1 MNETRNREAAA
12 QRTQIVVSEEHSNT
26 SYASLYNQRFTHV
39 IGLRSF
45 LCRLI
50 KLSLSPGAALS
61 DEALL
66 ALDLRDTLLL
76 AESVQDGGAVI
87 LVELEDGDA
96 SGS

>member
-1 MNETRNREAAA
+1 M
-12 QRTQIVVSEEHSNT
+12 
-26 SYASLYNQRFTHV
+26 
-39 IGLRSF
+39 GLRSF

-66 ALDLRDTLLL
+66 ALDRNDRLLL
-76 AESVQDGGAVI
+76 KESVNAGAVI
-87 LVELEDGDA
+87 LVELGDA

>member
-1 MNETRNREAAA
+1 MSYWPHKE
-12 QRTQIVVSEEHSNT
+12 QRTQIVASEEHSNT
-26 SYASLYNQRFTHV
+26 SYASLYNQYFTHSM
-39 IGLRSF
+39 GLRSF

-66 ALDLRDTLLL
+66 ALDRNERLLL
-76 AESVQDGGAVI
+76 KESVNAGAVI
-87 LVELEDGDA
+87 LVELGDA

>member
-1 MNETRNREAAA
+1 MYENDMRPHKE
-12 QRTQIVVSEEHSNT
+12 QLFCSKEHSNT
-26 SYASLYNQRFTHV
+26 SYATLQNFQITHA
-39 IGLRSF
+39 IGFRSF

-50 KLSLSPGAALS
+50 KLSRRPGAALS

-66 ALDLRDTLLL
+66 ALDRRDRLLL